1 VDKAAGVG
9 GLDHNP
15 PGRAVVLCADEK
27 GQIPAL
33 GRSQPVLPVMP
44 GTPGRR
50 PHGHLRPGITSVVAA
65 VTIAG
70 GTVISQLHR
79 RHRAI
84 EFRQFLAAI
93 DKAVPAGLDVH
104 PICGQLRHAPHR
116 RDHDLAG

>member
-1 VDKAAGVG
+1 
-9 GLDHNP
+9 LQP
-15 PGRAVVLCADEK
+15 
-27 GQIPAL
+27 
-33 GRSQPVLPVMP
+33 RSRP
-44 GTPGRR
+44 GTPERR
-50 PHGHLRPGITSVVAA
+50 PHDHLRHGITSVVAA

-84 EFRQFLAAI
+84 EFRQFLATI

-104 PICGQLRHAPHR
+104 PICGQLRHPPHR